1 MGHNLATDIVTMIL
15 IIAGTTAVTVPI
27 TIGFVLQFQKNK
39 DKIYAKLFGVF
50 HKE

>member
-1 MGHNLATDIVTMIL
+1 MGHNLATDIATVIL
-15 IIAGTTAVTVPI
+15 IMAGTCAVVIPI